1 MQGGGR
7 KVLHLADVHLDRPFI
22 GLSVPDARERRNEL
36 RDALD
41 RALVLAAERGVS
53 AITVGGDLWEDEH
66 VTPDTCKWVAD
77 RFARAGIPVVV
88 IAGNHDPLRAGGPY
102 SRVEWPENVHLFPA
116 DADVHEFRLGSLSL
130 WGVSWG
136 TVPLHARWLESFRV
150 PEDGRSHVLMLHGTT
165 GGAAFQD
172 RAHCPFTG
180 DAVRAAGFELC
191 LAGHLHSAGMRD
203 GIVLYP
209 GSPEPLAWDET
220 GRHSVAVVELVP
232 GGQPSVGLVDFNHR
246 RYVVR
251 NVDCEGARSSADVER
266 ALDDAVADATMEF
279 GEGLCLRALLQ
290 GRVEVGCE
298 IDLDALRT
306 RSGGLSMLELRD
318 DTRPA
323 FDLDA
328 LAEGHTALATF
339 VQDMNARID
348 ASEPQEREPLELAL
362 ELGLRAM
369 HGDPLDH
376 AS

>member
-1 MQGGGR
+1 M
-7 KVLHLADVHLDRPFI
+7 LHLADVHLDRPFI
-22 GLSVPDARERRNEL
+22 GLSVTDARERRNEL

-77 RFARAGIPVVV
+77 RFARAGVPVVL

-116 DADVHEFRLGSLSL
+116 DANVHEYRLGSLSL

-136 TVPLHARWLESFRV
+136 AVPLHARWLENVRV
-150 PEDGRSHVLMLHGTT
+150 PEDGRNHVLMLHGTA

-172 RAHCPFTG
+172 GAHCPFTG

-191 LAGHLHSAGMRD
+191 LAGHLHSGGMRD

-220 GRHSVAVVELVP
+220 GRHSVAVVELFP
-232 GGQPSVGLVDFNHR
+232 GGQPSVDLVDFNHR
-246 RYVVR
+246 RYAVR

-266 ALDDAVADATMEF
+266 ALDDAVADATTEF

-298 IDLDALRT
+298 IDLNALRT
-306 RSGGLSMLELRD
+306 RSGGLLMLELRD

-328 LAEGHTALATF
+328 LADGHTALATF
-339 VQDMNARID
+339 VRDMNARLD

-369 HGDPLDH
+369 HGDPLGH